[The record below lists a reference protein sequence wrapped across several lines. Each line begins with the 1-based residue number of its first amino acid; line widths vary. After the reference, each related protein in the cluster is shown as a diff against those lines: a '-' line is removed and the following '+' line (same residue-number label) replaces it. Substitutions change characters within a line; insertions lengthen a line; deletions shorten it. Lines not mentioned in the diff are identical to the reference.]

1 MQLAKVYGKATATVK
16 HPDLTGWRM
25 LLVQPFKVDGSPD
38 EFPVLAIDNLG
49 AGTGD
54 VVMITT
60 DGAAVREMMRSDK
73 TPVRYAI
80 IGIQD

>member
-1 MQLAKVYGKATATVK
+1 
-16 HPDLTGWRM
+16 M

>member
-1 MQLAKVYGKATATVK
+1 MQLAKVYGKANATVK
-16 HPDLTGWRM
+16 SPALRGWRM

-38 EFPVLAIDNLG
+38 EFPLLAIDNLG
-49 AGTGD
+49 AGVGD
-54 VVMITT
+54 IVMLTT
-60 DGAAVREMMRSDK
+60 DGAAVREMMKNDS